1 MLRPERMSKV
11 SVTGSKSV
19 MDEMIDAVHDL
30 NLMDLSD
37 YDGSWEG
44 FEKGNPVEGAEDA
57 SQKLV
62 TVRSLESLLGVDE
75 SDAGPQRIVTDE
87 ALETELERV
96 REAANELDD
105 RRTDLQSDIRDIE
118 DRIETM
124 APFVDLGID
133 LDLLRGYDSLEVAI
147 GKGQHD
153 AVEAA
158 LAGADDVEAFE
169 TYGSNGVVAAYAYP
183 ADDAP
188 EGVIDDALVGIEFTR
203 IERPEGDG
211 DPAEHVAELEHR
223 KEKLK
228 SRKNTVEE
236 ELNELKL
243 DAAGFLLAAEEKL
256 SIQVQKTEAPLQF
269 ATTENAFVAEG
280 WIPTERVEDMEQALE
295 DAVGDRVAVEELERA
310 AYDEDGLVEDHETVD
325 ESGGNDGDEDE
336 RDTATEEAEPT
347 TARADG
353 GVVSMGDDDPPIVQD
368 NPDVA
373 EPFEAFVRAV
383 GLPNYSELDPTVLLL
398 LTFPAFFGFMIGD
411 LGYGLLYVGIGVYI
425 YTRFESR
432 GIKSMGGIAIWAGA
446 FTILFG
452 VLYGEVFGTHQVS
465 AILWEGI
472 VGLDSAP
479 LKKGLMPANSDY
491 ALLWLVVSLLAGL
504 VHLTIGYAVG
514 FVDDLVHGTREAVFE
529 NGSWLLMMVGLWTW
543 IFSFHA
549 QGSKPAFI
557 VGETAALNG
566 HPIPLGFGGLPEV
579 VGLVGLGTFGVG
591 LVMLAIADLVEV
603 VEFLQVIVNVL
614 SYARLAAVLLAKA
627 GMAFVVN
634 LLFFGVYV
642 TGEGE
647 HAAWHFGIGHMP
659 HVGDMV
665 HGHEV
670 TEIMFPGL
678 AHSGIAGIV
687 GGLGVLLIGHLLVL
701 ALGVTSAGLQ
711 AVRLEYVEFFGK
723 FYEGNGKPYDPFGHR
738 TEFTSG
744 D

>member
-11 SVTGSKSV
+11 SVTGSKAV
-19 MDEMIDAVHDL
+19 MDEVIEAIHDL
-30 NLMDLSD
+30 NLVHLSD

-44 FEKGNPVEGAEDA
+44 FENGNPVEGAEDA
-57 SQKLV
+57 SEKLV
-62 TVRSLESLLGVDE
+62 TVRSLQSLLDVDE
-75 SDAGPQRIVTDE
+75 SDAGPRRIVTDE

-105 RRTDLQSDIRDIE
+105 RRNDLQRELREIDE
-118 DRIETM
+118 RIGTM
-124 APFVDLGID
+124 EPFVDLGID
-133 LDLLRGYDSLEVAI
+133 LDLLRGYDSLEVVV
-147 GKGQHD
+147 GEGQRD

-158 LAGADDVEAFE
+158 LDDADGIEAFE
-169 TYGSNGVVAAYAYP
+169 TFGSNGVVAAFASP
-183 ADDAP
+183 TDDAP
-188 EGVIDDALVGIEFTR
+188 AEALEDALVGTDFAR
-203 IERPEGDG
+203 LERPDAEGD
-211 DPAEHVAELEHR
+211 PEEHVAELEHR
-223 KEKLK
+223 KQKLQ

-236 ELNELKL
+236 ELHELKL

-280 WIPTERVEDMEQALE
+280 WIPT
-295 DAVGDRVAVEELERA
+295 DRVADLESALRKAVDDRVDVEELERA
-310 AYDEDGLVEDHETVD
+310 DYDDDGLVESHEVVD
-325 ESGGNDGDEDE
+325 DGE
-336 RDTATEEAEPT
+336 RETTTEEAEPP

-353 GVVSMGDDDPPIVQD
+353 GVVSMGKDDPPIVQD
-368 NPDVA
+368 NPGLA

-411 LGYGLLYVGIGVYI
+411 LGYGLLYVGIGAYI
-425 YTRFESR
+425 YTRSESD

-446 FTILFG
+446 FTVLFG
-452 VLYGEVFGTHQVS
+452 ILYGEVFGTHQVS
-465 AILWEGI
+465 AILWEGV
-472 VGLDSAP
+472 VGLKSAP
-479 LKKGLMPANSDY
+479 IKKGLMPANSEY

-504 VHLTIGYAVG
+504 VHLTIGYVAG

-529 NGSWLLMMVGLWTW
+529 NGSWLLMMLGVWTW
-543 IFSFHA
+543 IFSFHMK
-549 QGSKPAFI
+549 GPKPDFI

-591 LVMLAIADLVEV
+591 FVMLAIADLVEV

-659 HVGDMV
+659 HVGEMA

-678 AHSGIAGIV
+678 AHSGVAGLV
-687 GGLGVLLIGHLLVL
+687 GGFAVLVLGHLLVL

-738 TEFTSG
+738 SEFTSS